1 MDRKIAK
8 HLTSN
13 TSSVT
18 KNEDTTKEMDDV
30 IVFVKSTSESKHD
43 GISSYLQLFGWYFF
57 MNKSKFM
64 KEAKY
69 FATATLAKQMRSLNV
84 FC

>member
-43 GISSYLQLFGWYFF
+43 GISSYLQLFGWYF
-57 MNKSKFM
+57 
-64 KEAKY
+64 
-69 FATATLAKQMRSLNV
+69 L
-84 FC
+84 